1 MNDFNDFSMKDFE
14 ETRRKFSNHRQ
25 WREFVTAVHESVTY
39 PCAVT
44 YPKVIEA
51 LRSGRD
57 WFSNGAARAST
68 WLNDQ
73 AGSPEILSLER
84 NEA

>member
-1 MNDFNDFSMKDFE
+1 MNELQDFK
-14 ETRRKFSNHRQ
+14 RKFSNNRQ

-44 YPKVIEA
+44 YPKVISA

-57 WFSNGAARAST
+57 WFSGGAARASSRLT
-68 WLNDQ
+68 AAEDY
-73 AGSPEILSLER
+73 AEVLSLER
-84 NEA
+84 IRA